1 MAGSATDASV
11 FGMPIVRTSFAA
23 SVFLLMLVG
32 CGDAVDPVEPDA
44 GGPEIPQIGP
54 PIVRDGGA
62 DSAVDG
68 EAVDAGPDG
77 SDGGTL
83 PPSVTVGAPNRIL
96 LRGTVITPATTLEGE
111 VLVED
116 TLITCVAASCAT
128 SPGAAGATVIETR
141 GVISP
146 GLIDTHNHILF
157 DIFDDSDWLPLQKYT
172 NHNAWPN
179 EVRYQAMLDVKQCLE
194 DASQGKPTWC
204 PTTYDGVGSLK
215 CEMDKWGELKG
226 LIAGTTSIVGLSG
239 TTSACFSSLARTI
252 DAPQNGLNQDTIQ
265 TSALFPPSRSAADGV
280 CANYAS
286 NKTGAYL
293 IHVGEGT
300 DPQALAELGRLGTV
314 STNQSCLYA
323 PQTVI
328 THGTAFTRTE
338 FDLMASFGMKLTWS
352 PASNVA
358 LYGSTTDIPAARA
371 AGVTITLAPDWSMG
385 GSQNM
390 LDELRFADAWD
401 DAHFG
406 NVLTP
411 KDLVTMST
419 SNAALALGLNDKL
432 GSLAVGRVA
441 DLMVVTASKADP
453 YASIVASR
461 PKDVRLT
468 MVGGK
473 ILYGDSVLK
482 PAAPQAPGCE
492 TLAVCGTSKF
502 VCVAE
507 TSTAS
512 KLDQTYVQIKAALEA
527 AMVDVDLRTPAD
539 GFNFAPL
546 APVVNC
552 AK

>member
-1 MAGSATDASV
+1 MVKVRANLFVGISFLVACGSAT
-11 FGMPIVRTSFAA
+11 T
-23 SVFLLMLVG
+23 
-32 CGDAVDPVEPDA
+32 VDPPVDPPTD
-44 GGPEIPQIGP
+44 IPQIGP
-54 PIVRDGGA
+54 PIRRDAGEDATTTIDGATPDSGA
-62 DSAVDG
+62 DAS
-68 EAVDAGPDG
+68 DAGP
-77 SDGGTL
+77 SL

-96 LRGTVITPATTLEGE
+96 LRGTIVTPSATLDGE

-128 SPGAAGATVIETR
+128 SPGATGATIIETR

-157 DIFDDSDWLPLQKYT
+157 DIFDDSDWLPLQRYT
-172 NHNAWPN
+172 NHNGWPN
-179 EVRYQAMLDVKQCLE
+179 ETRYQAMLDVKQCLE

-204 PTTYDGVGSLK
+204 PATYNGAGSLK

-226 LIAGTTSIVGLSG
+226 LIAGTTSIVGLAG

-252 DAPQNGLNQDTIQ
+252 DAAQSGLNQDKIQ

-280 CANYAS
+280 CANFAS
-286 NKTGAYL
+286 AKTDAYL

-300 DPQALAELGRLGTV
+300 DPQSLAEYARLGTV
-314 STNQSCLYA
+314 STTQSCLYA

-328 THGTAFTRTE
+328 THGTAFTANE
-338 FDLMASFGMKLTWS
+338 FALMASAGMKLTWS

-358 LYGSTTDIPAARA
+358 LYGSTTNIPAARA
-371 AGVTITLAPDWSMG
+371 AGVMVTLAPDWSMG
-385 GSQNM
+385 GSQNL

-401 DAHFG
+401 NAHFG

-411 KDLVTMST
+411 KDLVQMTT
-419 SNAALALGLNDKL
+419 SNAAAALGLSDKL
-432 GSLAVGRVA
+432 GTIAVGKLA
-441 DLMVVTASKADP
+441 DLMVVGRREADP

-468 MVGGK
+468 MVGGR
-473 ILYGDSVLK
+473 ILYGDAVLK
-482 PAAPQAPGCE
+482 AAAPQAPGCE
-492 TLAVCGTSKF
+492 TVDICGTPKF
-502 VCVAE
+502 ACVAE
-507 TSTAS
+507 STTTS
-512 KLDQTYVQIKAALEA
+512 KLDQTYTQIKAVLEA
-527 AMVDVDLRTPAD
+527 AMVDVDAQTPGD

-552 AK
+552 TK